1 MRKEKLLKVLKEKK
15 VKLEC
20 RKRRFELW
28 QEQLENEP
36 ITETNLMKTG
46 MYWNK
51 QRRLEDRIEEI
62 DTKIS
67 NVEKSRYGLQ
77 IFMYRRTINEI

>member
-1 MRKEKLLKVLKEKK
+1 MRKEKLLKALKEKK

-46 MYWNK
+46 IYWNK

-62 DTKIS
+62 EHKIS
-67 NVEKSRYGLQ
+67 TIERKCGFQ
-77 IFMYRRTINEI
+77 IFLYRRAINEI

>member
-36 ITETNLMKTG
+36 ITKTNIRKTNL
-46 MYWNK
+46 YWSK
-51 QRRLEDRIEEI
+51 QRRFEDRIEDI
-62 DTKIS
+62 QNKI
-67 NVEKSRYGLQ
+67 NNLENYKYKFQ
-77 IFMYRRTINEI
+77 ITLFRRAMNEN

>member
-36 ITETNLMKTG
+36 ITETNLIKTG